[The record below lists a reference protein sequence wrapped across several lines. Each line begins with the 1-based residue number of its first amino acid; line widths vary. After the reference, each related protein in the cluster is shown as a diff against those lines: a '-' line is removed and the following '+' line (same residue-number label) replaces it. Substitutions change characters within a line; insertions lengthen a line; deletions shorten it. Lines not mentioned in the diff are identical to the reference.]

1 MHRSGDFQPPLTAVG
16 CSSWNCVSLIVV
28 AGFMSNPV
36 RFDQS
41 QTAVKVRL
49 GDAFVIELPS
59 APTTGA
65 AWQLAGGGL
74 KLESESFVA
83 KSDRMGAGGMQEF
96 TFQATQA
103 GSHTL
108 SFQHGRPWE
117 TSVTSTHD
125 VVVTVED

>member
-1 MHRSGDFQPPLTAVG
+1 MA
-16 CSSWNCVSLIVV
+16 
-28 AGFMSNPV
+28 NPV

-41 QTAVKVRL
+41 QTAVKVRR

-65 AWQLAGGGL
+65 AWQLTGGGL

-83 KSDRMGAGGMQEF
+83 ESDRMGAGGMQEF

-103 GSHTL
+103 GSHSL
-108 SFQHGRPWE
+108 NFQYGRPWE
-117 TSVTSTHD
+117 KSAASTHD
-125 VVVTVED
+125 VIVTVED